1 MLTIFFIF
9 MVLIKSLKTKNY
21 KEKKMEYSNIPH
33 VFLGGGGKFQIL
45 KK

>member
-1 MLTIFFIF
+1 

-33 VFLGGGGKFQIL
+33 VFLGGGGEIPNL
-45 KK
+45 KKKK